1 MKKGQLKR
9 ELGNVHKLQACADT
23 FGVVGDLTRLKICW
37 LLCHHPELSVGDIAD
52 VLDLELSTV
61 SHALRKLR
69 QAGVVGAQRR
79 KKQIF
84 YSLRKTPVCSFIKRS
99 LA

>member
-1 MKKGQLKR
+1 MKKAQLQK
-9 ELGNVHKLQACADT
+9 ELANVKKLQTCADM
-23 FGVVGDLTRLKICW
+23 FGVVGDLTRMKICW
-37 LLCHHPELSVGDIAD
+37 LLCQHPELSVGDIAE
-52 VLDLELSTV
+52 VLDLEISTV

-79 KKQIF
+79 KKQVF
-84 YSLRKTPVCSFIKRS
+84 YSLEKTPMCLFIKRS

>member
-1 MKKGQLKR
+1 MRKQQLQK
-9 ELGNVHKLQACADT
+9 ELANVKKLQTCADT

-37 LLCHHPELSVGDIAD
+37 LLCHHSELSVGDIAE
-52 VLDLELSTV
+52 VLGLEISTV

-79 KKQIF
+79 KKQVF
-84 YSLRKTPVCSFIKRS
+84 YSLEKTPMCSFIKRS
-99 LA
+99 IA

>member
-1 MKKGQLKR
+1 MDKQHIHL
-9 ELGNVHKLQACADT
+9 ELTDTRKLEACADA
-23 FGVVGDLTRLKICW
+23 FGVIGDMTRLKICW
-37 LLCHHPELSVGDIAD
+37 LLCHHPELSVGNIAE
-52 VLDLELSTV
+52 LLEMEISTV

-79 KKQIF
+79 KKHIF
-84 YSLRKTPVCSFIKRS
+84 YSLEKTPMCSFIKRS

>member
-1 MKKGQLKR
+1 MKNDQLQK
-9 ELGNVHKLQACADT
+9 ELANVKKLQVCAEMFD
-23 FGVVGDLTRLKICW
+23 VVGDLTRLKICW
-37 LLCHHPELSVGDIAD
+37 LLCHHPELCVGDIAE
-52 VLDLELSTV
+52 VLDLEISTV

-69 QAGVVGAQRR
+69 QAGVVGADRR

-84 YSLRKTPVCSFIKRS
+84 YSLEKTSMCSFIKRS